1 MAVTVE
7 IDREQRLIDITFQGI
22 VTDAALLELEERL
35 RATPDFA
42 AGFNL
47 LNDCS
52 AVSDFRVTATGL
64 YAVAARTQ
72 QNTNLTAIVI
82 PARFVHGMARTY
94 EAMANWKTM
103 RVQIFQDRACALEWL
118 ISGSTI

>member
-7 IDREQRLIDITFQGI
+7 IDSNQRLIYISFEGVITD
-22 VTDAALLELEERL
+22 TALLDLENRL
-35 RATPDFA
+35 RDTPEFA

-47 LNDCS
+47 LNNCS
-52 AVSDFRVTATGL
+52 NVSDFRVTTKGL

-72 QNTNLTAIVI
+72 DNTNLTAIVV
-82 PARFVHGMARTY
+82 PAGFVHGMARTY

-103 RVQIFQDRACALEWL
+103 RVQIFQDRSSALDWL
-118 ISGSTI
+118 SRG